1 MFDNERTEEKNVNE
15 KEQGKFGSV
24 NDVIKNQSIDRMP
37 RTTSSMFNVVLD
49 LIFGNDPQKMRVTA

>member
-1 MFDNERTEEKNVNE
+1 MFDNERTEEKNLNE
-15 KEQGKFGSV
+15 KEQGKFGPV